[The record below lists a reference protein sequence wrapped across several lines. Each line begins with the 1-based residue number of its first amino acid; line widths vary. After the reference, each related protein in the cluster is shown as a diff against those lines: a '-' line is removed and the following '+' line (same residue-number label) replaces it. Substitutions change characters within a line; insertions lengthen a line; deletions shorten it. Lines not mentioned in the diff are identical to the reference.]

1 MIALRLLS
9 AFLLAIAFA
18 AATGFQGRAATA
30 PLRVLVTVPAAPGTK
45 PLDGRLLLLLSTD
58 ERTEPRFQVSDGDR
72 TAQVFGVDVD
82 GLAPGREV
90 AVDASVLGYPVQSLG
105 DIKPGEYWV
114 QGLLHVYETFTRSDG
129 QTVKLPPDR
138 DLVPSTSSIKLFCS
152 SVDRVC
158 PR

>member
-9 AFLLAIAFA
+9 AFLLAITFA

-90 AVDASVLGYPVQSLG
+90 AVDASALGYPVQSLG
-105 DIKPGEYWV
+105 
-114 QGLLHVYETFTRSDG
+114 
-129 QTVKLPPDR
+129 
-138 DLVPSTSSIKLFCS
+138 TSSPASTGCRDCCTS
-152 SVDRVC
+152 TRRSRAATAT
-158 PR
+158 P